1 MKLAYAVH
9 GWYDYGWE
17 DYLTHAEELGFSG
30 LELHDELD
38 AALFEKEGP
47 FHKYSMGAT
56 VRALS
61 ERRLS
66 IVNLALQEDL
76 AALSEDDAAAL
87 VEKWIDFA
95 SPLHIPFVSLKKK

>member
-1 MKLAYAVH
+1 MKLSYAVH

-17 DYLTHAEELGFSG
+17 DYLTHAEDLGFSG
-30 LELHDELD
+30 LELHDNMD

-61 ERRLS
+61 ERHLQIAS
-66 IVNLALQEDL
+66 LALQEDL
-76 AALSEDDAAAL
+76 SKLSGADAAAL
-87 VEKWIDFA
+87 IEKWITFA
-95 SPLHIPFVSLKKK
+95 SA